1 MNLLNLFRPSKR
13 QAVQPE
19 VGERRAV
26 VALGGGGARGLA
38 HVGVMQSIA
47 ETGIRTERIVGV
59 SMGSLV
65 GAMCASDTDIN
76 RVRASIHLTSKSNK
90 RFCSVLPR
98 QAMTKMPVVSSR
110 GTAGCENMSKRTAS

>member
-1 MNLLNLFRPSKR
+1 MNLLNLFRPSKQKTAEPDTR
-13 QAVQPE
+13 
-19 VGERRAV
+19 ERRAV

-76 RVRASIHLTSKSNK
+76 RVKAKGLEMLHSPVFKK
-90 RFCSVLPR
+90 K
-98 QAMTKMPVVSSR
+98 QAVRCGPGR
-110 GTAGCENMSKRTAS
+110 